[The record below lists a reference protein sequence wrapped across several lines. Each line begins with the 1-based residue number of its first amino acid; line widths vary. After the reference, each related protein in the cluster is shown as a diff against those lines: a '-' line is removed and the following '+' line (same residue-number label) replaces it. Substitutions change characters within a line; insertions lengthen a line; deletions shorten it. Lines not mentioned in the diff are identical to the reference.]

1 MSTNFQ
7 NPDRKGG
14 GTPDKAAAGDP
25 AAPLRLLLLDM
36 DGTLT
41 NVKSPWQFVHEQIGR
56 WEQDGLPLLN
66 RYLAGQLDYLD
77 FCRLDVD
84 TWTDAGL
91 DLAQVEALLDR
102 IEVPT
107 VTVEFLKRAHGAGLK
122 LAIISTGFLRC
133 AHRIL
138 DAAGIPPEARLVAAN
153 TLTESEGRLR
163 PVIHVGDGGNNGKDV
178 WSRRFL
184 ALHGVTSAQAG
195 ALGDGE
201 TDRPMFNS
209 VGTWWKVRGP
219 EDLAAKGE
227 LQARLFGQAR
237 G

>member
-1 MSTNFQ
+1 M
-7 NPDRKGG
+7 
-14 GTPDKAAAGDP
+14 
-25 AAPLRLLLLDM
+25 LLLDM

-41 NVKSPWQFVHEQIGR
+41 TVKSPWQFVHEQIGR

-66 RYLAGQLDYLD
+66 QYLAGQLSYLD

-84 TWTDAGL
+84 TWTAAGL
-91 DLAQVEALLDR
+91 DLAQVEGLLDR
-102 IEVPT
+102 IEVPPL
-107 VTVEFLKRAHGAGLK
+107 TVEFLKKAHGAGLK

-138 DAAGIPPEARLVAAN
+138 EAAGIPPEARLVAAN
-153 TLTESEGRLR
+153 TLTMAEGRLEA
-163 PVIHVGDGGNNGKDV
+163 VIHVGDGGLNGKET

-184 ALHGVTSAQAG
+184 GLRGIHPQEAG

-209 VGTWWKVRGP
+209 VGTWWKIAGPGDLGP
-219 EDLAAKGE
+219 EGE
-227 LQARLFGQAR
+227 IQKRLFG
-237 G
+237 